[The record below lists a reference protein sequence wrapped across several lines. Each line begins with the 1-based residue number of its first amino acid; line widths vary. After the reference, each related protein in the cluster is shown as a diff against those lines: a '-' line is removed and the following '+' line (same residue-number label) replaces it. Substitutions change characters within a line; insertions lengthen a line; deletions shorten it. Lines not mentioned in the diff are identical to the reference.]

1 MNVQYPKRKVVYL
14 AIILVIISICAI
26 IFNNQF
32 NHETNQPSS
41 IQLLFLGDF
50 MIGDSYNG
58 PVNYPFQSIKSLFE
72 QKNDIIINLETAITN
87 RTTTENSGKSYL
99 YKIDGTVLN
108 EMCNRN
114 ITIVNLANNHALDY
128 GKKGFNDTIHSLETN
143 NISFFGAGENESNSR
158 MGMIKEYPDLT
169 TVGYL
174 GYFEYRSLYDY
185 TYHFYATHESSG
197 VAILNQ
203 TNLQRDIKRM
213 KNDSDI
219 VIVSFH
225 IGANYNPKITSI
237 HKDYAHLAIDN
248 GADVV
253 ICHSA
258 HIILPMEWYNEHP
271 IFYSLGN
278 SIFTTPGRFRDV
290 DEVYHH
296 GLGII
301 LTMKE
306 KQITSI
312 ELIPFKTDNRE
323 TGYQPQFIS
332 GNELE
337 NVLNLIIPSDINY
350 QILDS
355 SARIDY

>member
-1 MNVQYPKRKVVYL
+1 MNRKFPYQKYAYLIIVLFVVSISVL
-14 AIILVIISICAI
+14 LIIT
-26 IFNNQF
+26 QF
-32 NHETNQPSS
+32 NQEPKQSSS
-41 IQLLFLGDF
+41 IKLLFLGDF
-50 MIGDSYNG
+50 MIGDYFTG
-58 PVNYPFQSIKSLFE
+58 PVDHPFQSITSLFE
-72 QKNDIIINLETAITN
+72 QQNDIIINLETAITN
-87 RTTTENSGKSYL
+87 RNSTENIGKTYL
-99 YKIDGTVLN
+99 YKINDTVLN
-108 EMCNRN
+108 EMRNRN
-114 ITIVNLANNHALDY
+114 ISIVNLANNHALDY
-128 GKKGFNDTIHSLETN
+128 GKQGFNDTIHSLNTF
-143 NISFFGAGENESNSR
+143 NISFFGAGKNESNAR
-158 MGMIKEYPDLT
+158 MGLIKEYPDHT

-174 GYFEYRSLYDY
+174 GYFEYRSSYEF
-185 TYHFYATHESSG
+185 TYHFYAQQDDSG

-203 TNLQRDIKRM
+203 TNLQTDINRM
-213 KNDSDI
+213 KKESDI

-225 IGANYNPKITSI
+225 IGSNYDPHITTI
-237 HKDYAHLAIDN
+237 HRDYAQYAIDY
-248 GADVV
+248 GADAV

-258 HIILPMEWYNEHP
+258 HIILPMEFYHDCP
-271 IFYSLGN
+271 IFYSIGN

-306 KQITSI
+306 KQINSI